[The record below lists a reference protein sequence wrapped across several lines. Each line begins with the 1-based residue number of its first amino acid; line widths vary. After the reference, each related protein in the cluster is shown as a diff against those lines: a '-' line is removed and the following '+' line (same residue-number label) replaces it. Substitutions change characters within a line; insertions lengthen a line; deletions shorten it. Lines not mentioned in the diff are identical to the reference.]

1 MPIETFLNRLH
12 KVKSK
17 GKNKWVALCPC
28 HSEKTPSLAITDDNG
43 VVLMHCFGCGASAPA
58 VAEALGV
65 DIMEIF
71 PDSGNVAYEKQDR
84 KLFSINQVAEALTME
99 STVLYLISKRML
111 KGEMSEEL
119 KDEIYKSMCRL
130 WAAEDYF
137 RR

>member
-43 VVLMHCFGCGASAPA
+43 VVLMHCFGCGASAPL
-58 VAEALGV
+58 VAEALGIDV
-65 DIMEIF
+65 SECF
-71 PDSGNVAYEKQDR
+71 PDTGNVTYEKQDR
-84 KLFSINQVAEALTME
+84 KYFPADQVLDALKVE

-111 KGEMSEEL
+111 DGEMSEEL

-130 WAAEDYF
+130 WAAEDYL

>member
-17 GKNKWVALCPC
+17 GKNKWLALCPC

-43 VVLMHCFGCGASAPA
+43 TVLMHCFGCGANAVE
-58 VAEALGV
+58 VAERVGV
-65 DIMEIF
+65 DLSELF
-71 PDSGNVAYEKQDR
+71 PDGVTYDKQQR
-84 KLFSINQVAEALTME
+84 KYFPADQVLDALKVE
-99 STVLYLISKRML
+99 STALYMISKRML

-130 WAAEDYF
+130 WAAEDYL

>member
-28 HSEKTPSLAITDDNG
+28 HNEKTPSLAITDDNG
-43 VVLMHCFGCGASAPA
+43 VVLMHCFGCGANA
-58 VAEALGV
+58 VEVAGAIGV
-65 DIMEIF
+65 DLGELF
-71 PDSGNVAYEKQDR
+71 PDGVTYEKQGRRYFPAD
-84 KLFSINQVAEALTME
+84 QVLDALKVE

-111 KGEMSEEL
+111 EGEMSEEL
-119 KDEIYKSMCRL
+119 KNEIYKSMCRL
-130 WAAEDYF
+130 WAAEDYL